1 MSKDKTTQEW
11 QPIETAPKSAL
22 FKDEIEILVFRGDFG
37 FETQRIEI
45 ESSINWKWYKDNGF
59 THWMPLPKPPKT
71 TRGIEY
77 DNKDSNIK

>member
-1 MSKDKTTQEW
+1 MKDKTTQEW
-11 QPIETAPKSAL
+11 Q
-22 FKDEIEILVFRGDFG
+22 
-37 FETQRIEI
+37 
-45 ESSINWKWYKDNGF
+45 WYKDNGF